1 MRIVGGTWHGAEG
14 ATLGEKRVLQ
24 RRTFL
29 AFMAVLAATW
39 GGGAIQAFAQ
49 PPAPATKPPSTAP
62 DIKRILDRGK
72 LIVAMT
78 SFDVPPFFMV
88 DANGRFYGLDVS
100 LAEGIAK
107 SMGVGVEYNR
117 QGKTFNDVVDIV
129 IRGEADL
136 AISKLSITPARVMRV
151 RFSQP
156 YLVLRHGLLVNRLD
170 LAKMAKGKETVDVIK
185 DYSGAIG
192 VLAKSSFVDYAAE
205 FFPKAKVV
213 EYPNWEPA
221 LVGAVSRGEVPVAYR
236 DELEVKK
243 VIRGNPTA
251 ALNLRTILIDG
262 TRDDI
267 AIAVPWDSEQLL
279 SVVNFY
285 LSRQKPLTVNG
296 LLDQYEEIFAKK

>member
-1 MRIVGGTWHGAEG
+1 MQH
-14 ATLGEKRVLQ
+14 
-24 RRTFL
+24 RRAFL
-29 AFMAVLAATW
+29 AFLVAAAAAWSFVAPAALA
-39 GGGAIQAFAQ
+39 QASSAPSHVAK
-49 PPAPATKPPSTAP
+49 PPAMAP

-78 SFDVPPFFMV
+78 SFDVPPFFMT

-100 LAEGIAK
+100 IAEGIAK
-107 SMGVGVEYNR
+107 SLGVPVEYNR
-117 QGKTFNDVVDIV
+117 QGKSFNEVVDIV

-136 AISKLSITPARVMRV
+136 AISKLSLTMARAMRV

-185 DYSGAIG
+185 GYSGSIG

-213 EYPNWEPA
+213 QIPNWDD

-279 SVVNFY
+279 AIVNLY

-296 LLDQYEEIFAKK
+296 LLDQYAEIFTKK

>member
-1 MRIVGGTWHGAEG
+1 M
-14 ATLGEKRVLQ
+14 
-24 RRTFL
+24 
-29 AFMAVLAATW
+29 
-39 GGGAIQAFAQ
+39 
-49 PPAPATKPPSTAP
+49 AP

-78 SFDVPPFFMV
+78 SFDVPPFFMTG
-88 DANGRFYGLDVS
+88 ANGRFYGLDVNLS
-100 LAEGIAK
+100 EGIAK
-107 SMGVGVEYNR
+107 SLGVGVEYNR
-117 QGKTFNDVVDIV
+117 QGKSFNDVVDIV
-129 IRGEADL
+129 IRGEADM
-136 AISKLSITPARVMRV
+136 AISKLSLTMARAMRV

-185 DYSGAIG
+185 DYSGSIG

-213 EYPNWEPA
+213 EYPTWDPA
-221 LVGAVSRGEVPVAYR
+221 LVSAVSRGEVPVAYR

-279 SVVNFY
+279 YVVNLY

-296 LLDQYEEIFAKK
+296 LLDQYEEIFTKK

>member
-1 MRIVGGTWHGAEG
+1 M
-14 ATLGEKRVLQ
+14 
-24 RRTFL
+24 
-29 AFMAVLAATW
+29 
-39 GGGAIQAFAQ
+39 
-49 PPAPATKPPSTAP
+49 AP

-78 SFDVPPFFMV
+78 SFDVPPFFMT

-107 SMGVGVEYNR
+107 SLGVPVEYNR
-117 QGKTFNDVVDIV
+117 QGKSFNDVVDIV
-129 IRGEADL
+129 IRGDADM
-136 AISKLSITPARVMRV
+136 AISKLSLTMARAMRV

-185 DYSGAIG
+185 DYSGSIG

-213 EYPNWEPA
+213 EFPNWEPA
-221 LVGAVSRGEVPVAYR
+221 LVSAVSRGEVPVAYR

-279 SVVNFY
+279 SVVNLY

-296 LLDQYEEIFAKK
+296 LLDQYEEIFTKK

>member
-1 MRIVGGTWHGAEG
+1 MLHRRI
-14 ATLGEKRVLQ
+14 
-24 RRTFL
+24 FL
-29 AFMAVLAATW
+29 AFVVVLLAAW
-39 GGGAIQAFAQ
+39 GFGAPAALAQ
-49 PPAPATKPPSTAP
+49 PSAPAAKPPVMAP

-72 LIVAMT
+72 LVVAMT
-78 SFDVPPFFMV
+78 SFDVPPFFMT

-107 SMGVGVEYNR
+107 SLGVPVEYNR
-117 QGKTFNDVVDIV
+117 QGKTFNEVVDIV
-129 IRGEADL
+129 IRGDADV
-136 AISKLSITPARVMRV
+136 AISKLSVTMSRAMKV
-151 RFSQP
+151 RFSTP

-185 DYSGAIG
+185 DYNGSIG
-192 VLAKSSFVDYAAE
+192 VLAKSSFIDYAAE

-213 EYPNWEPA
+213 EFPNWDPA
-221 LVGAVSRGEVPVAYR
+221 LVSAVSRGEVPLAYR

-267 AIAVPWDSEQLL
+267 AIAVPWDSKQLL
-279 SVVNFY
+279 SVVNLY
-285 LSRQKPLTVNG
+285 LSRQKRLTVNG
-296 LLDQYEEIFAKK
+296 LLDQYEEIFTKK